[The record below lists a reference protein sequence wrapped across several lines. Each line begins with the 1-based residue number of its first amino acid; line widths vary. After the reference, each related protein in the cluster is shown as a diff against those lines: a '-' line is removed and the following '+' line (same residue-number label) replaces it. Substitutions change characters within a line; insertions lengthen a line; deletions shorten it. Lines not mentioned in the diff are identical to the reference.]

1 MTGRLRAFAFA
12 LFATFLIVLTVAAVQ
27 IVDNPPVWEASS
39 AWAQG
44 SNPTPTTV
52 ILTQATVTTA
62 PTVTSAPTSGP
73 TVTPVPTNT
82 PGPATV
88 TPIPTATITPVF
100 VPPATVVSAIQTLQP
115 IGRPG
120 LPAPG
125 TGDRLPTTGG
135 TELPMLWALLSSGGL
150 GVVLLVLGR
159 LFRR

>member
-1 MTGRLRAFAFA
+1 MANRLKTFAFA
-12 LFATFLIVLTVAAVQ
+12 LFATVLIVLTALAVQ
-27 IVDNPPVWEASS
+27 IIDNPPAWKVAS

-52 ILTQATVTTA
+52 ILTQATVTPV

-73 TVTPVPTNT
+73 TVTPAPTNT
-82 PGPATV
+82 RAPATV
-88 TPIPTATITPVF
+88 TPIPSLTVTPVF

-120 LPAPG
+120 LPVPG

-135 TELPMLWALLSSGGL
+135 TELPALWALLTSGAL
-150 GVVLLVLGR
+150 GVVLLVIGR